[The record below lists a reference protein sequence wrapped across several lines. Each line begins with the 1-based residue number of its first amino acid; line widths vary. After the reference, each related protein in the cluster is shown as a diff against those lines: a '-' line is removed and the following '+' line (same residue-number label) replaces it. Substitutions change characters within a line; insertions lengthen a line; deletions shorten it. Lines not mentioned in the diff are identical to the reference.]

1 MNVFRL
7 INTCESAKEAW
18 DILETTY
25 EGTDKV
31 KNSRLQLVTTKFENM
46 KMYEEETIREFY
58 VRIRDLSNES
68 HALGEPMS
76 DAKLVKK
83 ILRSLPERF
92 KIKVTTIDE
101 VHDTSEM
108 KVDELIG
115 SLLIYKMS
123 FTESSEK
130 KHRGLALKTTSAEP
144 ESPKMEGSSESYD
157 ESLALMV
164 KNYGKL
170 MKRFERRSPNTSSQ
184 SNPSHNREKT
194 PQNYKPGSFNKK
206 GRDDRSNPFGAKA
219 KGIQC
224 IECEGFGHIQAEC
237 PNYLRRQQKNF
248 NTTLSDDESVSGS
261 DGGEEGGNNFLA
273 FMTRNTE
280 SSDVTSE
287 ENIGNALAPSEGSNE
302 LKSAS
307 SEELSDE
314 FLLHTYE
321 VIMSQTEASNCSGSL
336 REEAEEELSDE
347 S

>member
-1 MNVFRL
+1 MDTFREEGSISRAPLLDGQNYAYWKAKMGAFIRSIDHKTWKSVVTGWEAPKKLLSDGITSVKKSEVEWSPTEDEAALYNSKALNAIYNGVDRNVFRL

-46 KMYEEETIREFY
+46 KMYEEETISEFY

-115 SLLIYKMS
+115 SLLTYEMS
-123 FTESSEK
+123 FADSSEK

-170 MKRFERRSPNTSSQ
+170 MKRFERRSPNTPSQ

-206 GRDDRSNPFGAKA
+206 GREDRSNPFGSKA

-224 IECEGFGHIQAEC
+224 RECEGFGHIQA
-237 PNYLRRQQKNF
+237 
-248 NTTLSDDESVSGS
+248 
-261 DGGEEGGNNFLA
+261 
-273 FMTRNTE
+273 
-280 SSDVTSE
+280 
-287 ENIGNALAPSEGSNE
+287 
-302 LKSAS
+302 
-307 SEELSDE
+307 
-314 FLLHTYE
+314 
-321 VIMSQTEASNCSGSL
+321 
-336 REEAEEELSDE
+336 
-347 S
+347 